1 MVSGLEFRGLQN
13 FRLRFKGFTAGG
25 FGFEAIGFPGWG
37 WPVRVCKCWARDLA
51 FEFTVG
57 FGGGGGV
64 DFGFGVEGP
73 ELVSDTA
80 MTRLDVEEYHA

>member
-37 WPVRVCKCWARDLA
+37 WRFRVCKCWARDLA

-57 FGGGGGV
+57 FGGGLISGLGLRV
-64 DFGFGVEGP
+64 QSLCLIP
-73 ELVSDTA
+73 P
-80 MTRLDVEEYHA
+80 